1 MFINCLPNLL
11 LLEIDEKRQFQLKL
25 RFNTQIITTEVILL
39 CVAIAKRA
47 RNQKQFQSV
56 LMINRFDIDQQ

>member
-11 LLEIDEKRQFQLKL
+11 LLEIDEKRQFQLEL

-39 CVAIAKRA
+39 CAAIAKRA
-47 RNQKQFQSV
+47 RNQKAIPIST
-56 LMINRFDIDQQ
+56 NDQLIRH

>member
-11 LLEIDEKRQFQLKL
+11 LLEIDEKRQFQLEL

-39 CVAIAKRA
+39 CAAIAKRD

-56 LMINRFDIDQQ
+56 LMINWFGIDQQ